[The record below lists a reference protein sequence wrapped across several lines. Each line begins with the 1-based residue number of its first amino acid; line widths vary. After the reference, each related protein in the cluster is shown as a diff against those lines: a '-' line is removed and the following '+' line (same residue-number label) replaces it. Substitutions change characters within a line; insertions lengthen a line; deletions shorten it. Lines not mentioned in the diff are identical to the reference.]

1 MQPARMKSMLEK
13 IWKAGE
19 EIGSGIYRKIAELNA
34 EYALSAE
41 PVPFAERKNLNYKK
55 IAEGETW
62 SENLWDCAWFRFYGN
77 VPEEYDKNCLCLG
90 IDLDGEGCLF
100 SEDGTPVRGITNVSS
115 EFDRSLGFP
124 GKRYI
129 PFADGTFRTDKIDL
143 WVEAGNNDLFGRFC
157 GGKLRQAGIYYCNI
171 ELRALF
177 YDFNVLKDLA
187 ENIDERDPLKMGIL
201 YALEKV
207 AVNVSASSGTEKIRE
222 MRAVLAEYLERK
234 GAEKPALTF
243 YAVGHSHLD
252 LAWLWPI
259 RETKRKAGRTFSTA
273 LANIQDYPD
282 YIYGASQ
289 PQQFEWMK
297 EQYPRLFEKI
307 KEQVAAGKIEVQGG
321 MWVEPDTNIT
331 GGESLI
337 RQFYYGKKFWK
348 DEFSKDVNTLWLPD
362 VFGFTG
368 ALPQIMKGCDCENM
382 LTIKICW
389 NMVNKFPYHS
399 FLWQGIDGSEVL
411 VHMPPEG
418 TYNSSATPRSIRNAA
433 GEYAE
438 RGIADCAMILYG
450 IGDGGGGPNRS
461 HLEYLKREKDLCNL
475 PRVKSAPSTE
485 FFAKLNGQREKLPRY
500 KGEIYLE
507 RHQGTYTSQSK
518 NKRYN
523 RLIENALART
533 EYIYALTQ
541 KQDGAEELD
550 KIWKE
555 VLLYQFHDILP
566 GASIARVYNE
576 TEPRYK
582 SLLSLLDKRSRE
594 ALSVTGKRLCAVNYT
609 SFARNEYLKH
619 GGEWYRA
626 EAKPFGVSA
635 LKKVAV
641 GARGTCSAQEKEGS
655 VILENSY
662 VRAEIN
668 EAGEL
673 TRLYDKKADRESVN
687 GGNVLRVYEDA
698 FDAWDFYAGYV
709 NAESERFKAV
719 SREIYNDGFE
729 AGVKIT
735 YRYGDSVIVQKI
747 CLKEESAAVYFENE
761 AEWRETKKMLRVDF
775 RPDIFTDE
783 VTCDIQFGNIKRR
796 TTENN
801 GIEWAQY
808 EICAHKW
815 IDASELEY
823 GVAILNDCKYGYR
836 AKNGLISLNLLRSQ
850 MYPCLNQDKGTQKFT
865 YAVLPH
871 SGNVYESDVAKTA
884 YALNRPLYICEAA
897 EKDSFASTNNSHV
910 IIETV
915 KRAYDGAGNILRL
928 YNDTPAV
935 QKAKLAG
942 DFKKLYETNFLENGC
957 EEIAPDLIFK
967 PYEIKTLKLR

>member
-1 MQPARMKSMLEK
+1 M
-13 IWKAGE
+13 
-19 EIGSGIYRKIAELNA
+19 
-34 EYALSAE
+34 
-41 PVPFAERKNLNYKK
+41 
-55 IAEGETW
+55 
-62 SENLWDCAWFRFYGN
+62 
-77 VPEEYDKNCLCLG
+77 
-90 IDLDGEGCLF
+90 
-100 SEDGTPVRGITNVSS
+100 
-115 EFDRSLGFP
+115 
-124 GKRYI
+124 
-129 PFADGTFRTDKIDL
+129 
-143 WVEAGNNDLFGRFC
+143 
-157 GGKLRQAGIYYCNI
+157 
-171 ELRALF
+171 
-177 YDFNVLKDLA
+177 
-187 ENIDERDPLKMGIL
+187 
-201 YALEKV
+201 
-207 AVNVSASSGTEKIRE
+207 
-222 MRAVLAEYLERK
+222 
-234 GAEKPALTF
+234 
-243 YAVGHSHLD
+243 
-252 LAWLWPI
+252 
-259 RETKRKAGRTFSTA
+259 
-273 LANIQDYPD
+273 
-282 YIYGASQ
+282 
-289 PQQFEWMK
+289 
-297 EQYPRLFEKI
+297 
-307 KEQVAAGKIEVQGG
+307 
-321 MWVEPDTNIT
+321 
-331 GGESLI
+331 
-337 RQFYYGKKFWK
+337 
-348 DEFSKDVNTLWLPD
+348 
-362 VFGFTG
+362 
-368 ALPQIMKGCDCENM
+368 
-382 LTIKICW
+382 
-389 NMVNKFPYHS
+389 
-399 FLWQGIDGSEVL
+399 
-411 VHMPPEG
+411 
-418 TYNSSATPRSIRNAA
+418 
-433 GEYAE
+433 
-438 RGIADCAMILYG
+438 
-450 IGDGGGGPNRS
+450 
-461 HLEYLKREKDLCNL
+461 
-475 PRVKSAPSTE
+475 
-485 FFAKLNGQREKLPRY
+485 
-500 KGEIYLE
+500 
-507 RHQGTYTSQSK
+507 
-518 NKRYN
+518 
-523 RLIENALART
+523 
-533 EYIYALTQ
+533 
-541 KQDGAEELD
+541 
-550 KIWKE
+550 
-555 VLLYQFHDILP
+555 
-566 GASIARVYNE
+566 
-576 TEPRYK
+576 
-582 SLLSLLDKRSRE
+582 
-594 ALSVTGKRLCAVNYT
+594 SVTGKRLCAVNYT

-747 CLKEESAAVYFENE
+747 CMKEESAAVYFENE

-942 DFKKLYETNFLENGC
+942 DFKKLYKTNFLENGC

-967 PYEIKTLKLR
+967 PYEIKTLKML